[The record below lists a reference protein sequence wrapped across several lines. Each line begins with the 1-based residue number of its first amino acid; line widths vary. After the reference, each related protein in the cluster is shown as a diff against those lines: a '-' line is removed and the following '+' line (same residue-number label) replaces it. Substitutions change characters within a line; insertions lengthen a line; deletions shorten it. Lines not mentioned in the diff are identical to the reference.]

1 MGLREYQRKRDFKKT
16 PEPAGHVA
24 EAPRETGRSYL
35 IQKHAASRLH
45 YDFRL
50 ELEGVLKSWAVPKG
64 PSLDPADKRLAMH
77 VEDHP
82 LEYGEFEG
90 IIPKGQ
96 YGGGTVLLWDHGTWE
111 PIGDPHKSYRAGA
124 LKFTLK
130 GEKLR
135 GGWALVKI
143 GGRKKN
149 GDDRSWLLIKE
160 RDQEARPGH
169 SESIVATEP
178 KSVATGRS
186 IEQIAAAEDRVWH
199 SDRDGGDSKPGP
211 VEMPGA
217 RRAALPRFVQP
228 QLATLVERPPEGDG
242 WLHEL
247 KHDGYRILAR
257 VDHRRAELF
266 SRNARDWTQ
275 KFPTVAAAL
284 ARLPVEQ
291 AIFDG
296 EVTVLL
302 PDGTCSFQALQNFGS
317 SAARGQLAYMIF
329 DLLYLDGRDLTG
341 VGLEDR
347 KAALARVLAA
357 ANDKAAVLR
366 YSDHVVGAGAEFFGR
381 ACKLG
386 LEGIVSK
393 RRDAPYRGT
402 RGPDW
407 RKIKCLKQ
415 QEIVIGGYTEPEGS
429 RVGIGALLGGVYED
443 GRLVYAGKIGTGF
456 DNRTLRDLQRRL
468 TPLEQ
473 KSSPFATRPTGAAR
487 AHWVKPELVAQVSFS
502 EWTSDG
508 KLRHPAF
515 QGLREDKPADAVV
528 RERPATVGDDASGEA
543 DEPTPRSA
551 RSTGARR
558 SKPSSKTTEAKTAAT
573 EVAVAGVRLTH
584 ADRIIYPAHGTTKLD
599 LARFYESIAKW
610 ILPHL
615 EDRPTTLVRCP
626 EGVHKTCFYQK
637 HVGYWAPESVRRV
650 KIQEKRKV
658 GVYLVVDSLAS
669 LIGLVQIGI
678 LEIHTWNSVVRRLE
692 QPDRVV
698 FDLDPGPGIEWNE
711 VIECARVIRDAL
723 RALKLESF
731 VKTTGGKGLHVV
743 TPLAPGTSWD
753 DASAFAHAVAD
764 SVARANPRRYITS
777 MAKAERRGKIFIDYL
792 RNIRGATSV
801 AAYSTRATPQ
811 ATVSVPL
818 GWDELSATIRSDHFT
833 IANLRERLAGLTE
846 DPWAAYWRIRQ
857 PLPKG
862 APTV

>member
-1 MGLREYQRKRDFKKT
+1 MGLREYRRKRDFKKT
-16 PEPAGHVA
+16 PEPAGQVS
-24 EAPRETGRSYL
+24 APPRDQERSYL

-96 YGGGTVLLWDHGTWE
+96 YGGGTVLLWDRGTWE
-111 PIGDPHKSYRAGA
+111 PVGDPHKSYRAGS

-143 GGRKKN
+143 GGRRKD

-160 RDQEARPGH
+160 RDQQARPGQA
-169 SESIVATEP
+169 ESIVASEP
-178 KSVATGRS
+178 KSVATGRT
-186 IEQIAAAEDRVWH
+186 IEQIAAAGDRVWH
-199 SDRDGGDSKPGP
+199 SNRDGGDRTSPESAE
-211 VEMPGA
+211 VPGA
-217 RRAALPRFVQP
+217 RRAALPKFIQP
-228 QLATLVERPPEGDG
+228 QLATLVERPPDGDG

-257 VDHRRAELF
+257 VEHRRAQLF
-266 SRNARDWTQ
+266 SRNARDWTE
-275 KFPTVAAAL
+275 KFPAVAEAL
-284 ARLPVEQ
+284 GRLPVEH
-291 AIFDG
+291 AILDG

-302 PDGTCSFQALQNFGS
+302 PDGTSSFQALQNFGS
-317 SAARGQLAYMIF
+317 GAARGQLAYMVF

-341 VGLEDR
+341 ARLEDR
-347 KAALARVLAA
+347 KAALARLLTS
-357 ANDKAAVLR
+357 ANDQAAVLR
-366 YSDHVVGAGAEFFGR
+366 YSDHVVGAGADFFAH

-393 RRDAPYRGT
+393 KRDAPYRGT
-402 RGPDW
+402 RGPEW
-407 RKIKCLKQ
+407 LKIKCLKQ

-429 RVGIGALLGGVYED
+429 RIGIGALLGGVDES
-443 GRLVYAGKIGTGF
+443 GRLVYVGKIGTGF
-456 DNRTLRDLQRRL
+456 DNRMRRDLQQRL
-468 TPLEQ
+468 SRLEQ
-473 KSSPFATRPTGAAR
+473 KTSPFAARPAGAAR

-515 QGLREDKPADAVV
+515 QGLREDKPADTVV
-528 RERPATVGDDASGEA
+528 RERPATTEA
-543 DEPTPRSA
+543 EMKRTARAPRPTRPA
-551 RSTGARR
+551 
-558 SKPSSKTTEAKTAAT
+558 KTTAEA
-573 EVAVAGVRLTH
+573 VVSGVRLTH
-584 ADRIIYPAHGTTKLD
+584 ADRVLYPSHGTTKLD

-610 ILPHL
+610 VLPHL

-626 EGVHKTCFYQK
+626 EGAHKPCFYQK
-637 HVGYWAPESVRRV
+637 HVGYWAPESLRRV

-658 GVYLVVDSLAS
+658 GEYLVVDSLAS

-678 LEIHTWNSVVRRLE
+678 LEIHTWNSVVKRLE

-698 FDLDPGPGIEWNE
+698 FDLDPGPGVEWAQ
-711 VIECARVIRDAL
+711 VIECARLIRDAL
-723 RALKLESF
+723 HTLELESF

-743 TPLAPGTSWD
+743 APLVPGPSWD
-753 DASAFAHAVAD
+753 EASAFSRAVAET
-764 SVARANPRRYITS
+764 VARANPRRYITS

-811 ATVSVPL
+811 ATMSVPL
-818 GWDELSATIRSDHFT
+818 TWDELSTRIKSDHFT
-833 IANLRERLAGLTE
+833 IANVPQRLAGLTA
-846 DPWAAYWRIRQ
+846 DPWAAYWRTRQ
-857 PLPKG
+857 SLPKT
-862 APTV
+862 AAAASAR

>member
-1 MGLREYQRKRDFKKT
+1 MGLREYRRKRDFKKT
-16 PEPAGHVA
+16 PEPAGQVSVP
-24 EAPRETGRSYL
+24 PRDQERSYL

-96 YGGGTVLLWDHGTWE
+96 YGGGTVLLWDRGTWE
-111 PIGDPHKSYRAGA
+111 PIGDPHKSYRAGS

-143 GGRKKN
+143 GGRRKD

-160 RDQEARPGH
+160 RDQQARPGQA
-169 SESIVATEP
+169 ESIVASEP
-178 KSVATGRS
+178 KSVATGRT
-186 IEQIAAAEDRVWH
+186 IEQIAAAGDRVWH
-199 SDRDGGDSKPGP
+199 SNRDGGDRSSPDP
-211 VEMPGA
+211 AEVPGA
-217 RRAALPRFVQP
+217 RRTALPKFVQP
-228 QLATLVERPPEGDG
+228 QLATLVERPPDGDG

-257 VDHRRAELF
+257 VERRRAQLF
-266 SRNARDWTQ
+266 SRNARDWTE
-275 KFPTVAAAL
+275 KFPTVAEAL
-284 ARLPVEQ
+284 GRLPVEQ
-291 AIFDG
+291 AILDG

-317 SAARGQLAYMIF
+317 SDARGQLAYMVF

-341 VGLEDR
+341 ARLEDR
-347 KAALARVLAA
+347 KAALARLLAS
-357 ANDKAAVLR
+357 ANDQAAVLR
-366 YSDHVVGAGAEFFGR
+366 YSDHVVGAGADFFAH

-393 RRDAPYRGT
+393 KRDAPYRGT
-402 RGPDW
+402 RGPEW
-407 RKIKCLKQ
+407 LKIKCLKQ

-429 RVGIGALLGGVYED
+429 RIGIGALLGGVYES

-456 DNRTLRDLQRRL
+456 DNRMLRDLQQRL
-468 TPLEQ
+468 SRLEQ
-473 KSSPFATRPTGAAR
+473 KTSPFASRPAGAAR

-515 QGLREDKPADAVV
+515 QGLREDKPADTVV
-528 RERPATVGDDASGEA
+528 RERPATTEDDATTE
-543 DEPTPRSA
+543 DEMKRIARAPRSTRPA
-551 RSTGARR
+551 
-558 SKPSSKTTEAKTAAT
+558 KTTAEA
-573 EVAVAGVRLTH
+573 VVAGVRLTH
-584 ADRIIYPAHGTTKLD
+584 ADRVLYPSHGTTKLD

-626 EGVHKTCFYQK
+626 EGAHKTCFYQK
-637 HVGYWAPESVRRV
+637 HVGYWAPESLRRV

-658 GVYLVVDSLAS
+658 GEYLVVDSLAS

-678 LEIHTWNSVVRRLE
+678 LEIHTWNSVVKRLE

-698 FDLDPGPGIEWNE
+698 FDLDPGPGVEWAQ
-711 VIECARVIRDAL
+711 VIECARFIRDAL
-723 RALKLESF
+723 HTLELESF

-743 TPLAPGTSWD
+743 APLVPGPSWD
-753 DASAFAHAVAD
+753 EASAFTRAVAE

-811 ATVSVPL
+811 ATMSVPL
-818 GWDELSATIRSDHFT
+818 TWDELSARITSDHFT
-833 IANLRERLAGLTE
+833 IANVPQRLAGLTA
-846 DPWAAYWRIRQ
+846 DPWAAYWRTRQ
-857 PLPKG
+857 SLPKSAA
-862 APTV
+862 APAAAR

>member
-1 MGLREYQRKRDFKKT
+1 MGLREYRRKRDFKKT
-16 PEPAGHVA
+16 PEPAGQVS
-24 EAPRETGRSYL
+24 APSRDQERSYL

-96 YGGGTVLLWDHGTWE
+96 YGGGTVMLWDRGTWE
-111 PIGDPHKSYRAGA
+111 PVGDPHKSYRAGS

-143 GGRKKN
+143 GARRKD

-160 RDQEARPGH
+160 RDQQARPGQA
-169 SESIVATEP
+169 ESIVASEP
-178 KSVATGRS
+178 KSVATGRT
-186 IEQIAAAEDRVWH
+186 IEQIAAAGDRVWR
-199 SDRDGGDSKPGP
+199 SNRDGGDRSSPDP
-211 VEMPGA
+211 AEVPGA
-217 RRAALPRFVQP
+217 RRAALPKFVQP
-228 QLATLVERPPEGDG
+228 QLATLVERPPDGDG

-257 VDHRRAELF
+257 VEHRRAQLF
-266 SRNARDWTQ
+266 SRNARDWTE
-275 KFPTVAAAL
+275 KFPTVAEAL
-284 ARLPVEQ
+284 GRLPVEE
-291 AIFDG
+291 AILDG
-296 EVTVLL
+296 EVTLLL
-302 PDGTCSFQALQNFGS
+302 PDGTSSFQALQNFGS
-317 SAARGQLAYMIF
+317 GAARGQLAYMVF

-341 VGLEDR
+341 ARLEDR
-347 KAALARVLAA
+347 KAALARLLASANDQAA
-357 ANDKAAVLR
+357 ALR
-366 YSDHVVGAGAEFFGR
+366 YSDHVVGAGADFFAH

-393 RRDAPYRGT
+393 KRDAPYRGT
-402 RGPDW
+402 RGPEW
-407 RKIKCLKQ
+407 LKIKCLKQ

-429 RVGIGALLGGVYED
+429 RIGIGALLGGVFES
-443 GRLVYAGKIGTGF
+443 GRLVYVGKIGTGF
-456 DNRTLRDLQRRL
+456 DNRMLRDLQQRL
-468 TPLEQ
+468 SRLEQ
-473 KSSPFATRPTGAAR
+473 KTSPFASRPAGAAR

-515 QGLREDKPADAVV
+515 QGLREDKPADSVV
-528 RERPATVGDDASGEA
+528 RERPATTE
-543 DEPTPRSA
+543 DEMKRTARAPRSS
-551 RSTGARR
+551 RSA
-558 SKPSSKTTEAKTAAT
+558 KTTAEA
-573 EVAVAGVRLTH
+573 VVAGVRLTH
-584 ADRIIYPAHGTTKLD
+584 ADRVLYPSHGTTKLD

-626 EGVHKTCFYQK
+626 EGAHKPCFYQK
-637 HVGYWAPESVRRV
+637 HVGYWAPESLRQV

-658 GVYLVVDSLAS
+658 GEYLVVDSLAS

-678 LEIHTWNSVVRRLE
+678 LEIHTWNSVVKRLE

-698 FDLDPGPGIEWNE
+698 FDLDPGPGVEWAQ
-711 VIECARVIRDAL
+711 VIECARVIREAL
-723 RALKLESF
+723 HTLELESF

-743 TPLAPGTSWD
+743 APLVPGPSWD
-753 DASAFAHAVAD
+753 EASAFAGAVAD
-764 SVARANPRRYITS
+764 TVARANPRRYITS

-811 ATVSVPL
+811 ATMSVPL
-818 GWDELSATIRSDHFT
+818 TWDELSTKITSDHFT
-833 IANLRERLAGLTE
+833 IANVPQRMAGLTA
-846 DPWAAYWRIRQ
+846 DPWAAYWRTRQ
-857 PLPKG
+857 SLPKTTA
-862 APTV
+862 APASAR

>member
-1 MGLREYQRKRDFKKT
+1 MGLREYRRKRDFKKT
-16 PEPAGHVA
+16 PEPPGKVS
-24 EAPRETGRSYL
+24 EPVREQERSYL

-96 YGGGTVLLWDHGTWE
+96 YGGGTVLLWDRGTWE
-111 PIGDPHKSYRAGA
+111 PVGDPHTSYRAGS

-143 GGRKKN
+143 GGRRKD

-160 RDQEARPGH
+160 RDQQARPGEA
-169 SESIVATEP
+169 ESIVASQP
-178 KSVATGRS
+178 KSVATGRT
-186 IEQIAAAEDRVWH
+186 IEQIAAAGDRVWH
-199 SDRDGGDSKPGP
+199 SNRDGGDDSSPDP
-211 VEMPGA
+211 AEVPGA
-217 RRAALPRFVQP
+217 RRTAFPKFIQP
-228 QLATLVERPPEGDG
+228 QLATLVERPPGGDG

-257 VDHRRAELF
+257 VERRRAALL
-266 SRNARDWTQ
+266 SRNARDWTE

-284 ARLPVEQ
+284 GRLPVEQ
-291 AIFDG
+291 ATLDG

-302 PDGTCSFQALQNFGS
+302 PDGTSSFQALQNFGS
-317 SAARGQLAYMIF
+317 SATRGQLAYMIF
-329 DLLYLDGRDLTG
+329 DLLYLDGWDLTG
-341 VGLEDR
+341 ARLEDR
-347 KAALARVLAA
+347 KAALARLLASA
-357 ANDKAAVLR
+357 SDKAAVLR
-366 YSDHVVGAGAEFFGR
+366 YSDHVVGAGADFFAH

-393 RRDAPYRGT
+393 KRDATYRGT
-402 RGPDW
+402 RGPEW
-407 RKIKCLKQ
+407 LKIKCLKQ

-429 RVGIGALLGGVYED
+429 RVGIGALLGGVYES
-443 GRLVYAGKIGTGF
+443 GRLAYVGKIGTGF
-456 DNRTLRDLQRRL
+456 DNRMLRDLQQRL
-468 TPLEQ
+468 SRLEQ
-473 KSSPFATRPTGAAR
+473 KTSPFASRPAGAAR

-515 QGLREDKPADAVV
+515 QGLREDKPADSVV
-528 RERPATVGDDASGEA
+528 RELPVTTA
-543 DEPTPRSA
+543 DETTDDKTAPDKERTARAPRS
-551 RSTGARR
+551 T
-558 SKPSSKTTEAKTAAT
+558 PSAKRTAEAT
-573 EVAVAGVRLTH
+573 VAGVRLTH
-584 ADRIIYPAHGTTKLD
+584 ADRVLYPSHGTTKLD

-626 EGVHKTCFYQK
+626 EGAHKTCFYQK
-637 HVGYWAPESVRRV
+637 HVGYWAPESLRRV

-658 GVYLVVDSLAS
+658 GEYLVVDSLAS

-678 LEIHTWNSVVRRLE
+678 LEIHTWNSVVKRLE

-698 FDLDPGPGIEWNE
+698 FDLDPGPGVEWTQ
-711 VIECARVIRDAL
+711 VIECARLIRDAL
-723 RALKLESF
+723 HSLELESF

-743 TPLAPGTSWD
+743 APLVPGPSWD
-753 DASAFAHAVAD
+753 ETSAFARAVAET
-764 SVARANPRRYITS
+764 VARANPRRYITN
-777 MAKAERRGKIFIDYL
+777 MAKAERKGKIFIDYL

-811 ATVSVPL
+811 ATMSVPL
-818 GWDELSATIRSDHFT
+818 SWDELLPRITSDHFT
-833 IANLRERLAGLTE
+833 IANLPKRLAGLTA
-846 DPWAAYWRIRQ
+846 DPWAGYWRARQ
-857 PLPKG
+857 SLPKS
-862 APTV
+862 AAARASAR

>member
-1 MGLREYQRKRDFKKT
+1 MGLREYRRKRDFKKT
-16 PEPAGHVA
+16 PEPAGQVS
-24 EAPRETGRSYL
+24 APPRDQQRSYL

-96 YGGGTVLLWDHGTWE
+96 YGGGTVLLWDRGTWE
-111 PIGDPHKSYRAGA
+111 PVGDPHKSYRAGS

-143 GGRKKN
+143 GGRRKD

-160 RDQEARPGH
+160 RDQQARPGQA
-169 SESIVATEP
+169 ESIVASEP
-178 KSVATGRS
+178 KSVATGRT
-186 IEQIAAAEDRVWH
+186 IEQIAAAGDRVWH
-199 SDRDGGDSKPGP
+199 SNRDGGDRSSPGP
-211 VEMPGA
+211 AEVPGA
-217 RRAALPRFVQP
+217 RRAALPKFVQP
-228 QLATLVERPPEGDG
+228 QLATLVERPPDGDG

-257 VDHRRAELF
+257 VEHRRAQLF
-266 SRNARDWTQ
+266 SRNARDWTE
-275 KFPTVAAAL
+275 KFPTVAEAL
-284 ARLPVEQ
+284 GRLAVEQ
-291 AIFDG
+291 AILDG

-302 PDGTCSFQALQNFGS
+302 PDGTSSFQALQNFGS
-317 SAARGQLAYMIF
+317 SAARGQLAYMVF

-341 VGLEDR
+341 ARLEDR
-347 KAALARVLAA
+347 KAALARLLAS
-357 ANDKAAVLR
+357 ANDQAAVLR
-366 YSDHVVGAGAEFFGR
+366 YSDHVVGAGADFFAH

-386 LEGIVSK
+386 LEGIMSK
-393 RRDAPYRGT
+393 KRDAPYRGT
-402 RGPDW
+402 RGPEW
-407 RKIKCLKQ
+407 LKIKCLKQ

-429 RVGIGALLGGVYED
+429 RIGIGALLGGVYES

-456 DNRTLRDLQRRL
+456 DNRMLRDLQQRL
-468 TPLEQ
+468 SRLEQ
-473 KSSPFATRPTGAAR
+473 KTSPFAARPAGAAR

-515 QGLREDKPADAVV
+515 QGLREDKAADTVV
-528 RERPATVGDDASGEA
+528 RERPATTE
-543 DEPTPRSA
+543 DEMKRVARAPRSTRPA
-551 RSTGARR
+551 
-558 SKPSSKTTEAKTAAT
+558 KTTAEA
-573 EVAVAGVRLTH
+573 VVAGVRLTH
-584 ADRIIYPAHGTTKLD
+584 PDRVLYPSHGTTKLD

-626 EGVHKTCFYQK
+626 EGAHKTCFYQK
-637 HVGYWAPESVRRV
+637 HVGYWAPESLRRV

-658 GVYLVVDSLAS
+658 GEYLVVDSLAS

-678 LEIHTWNSVVRRLE
+678 LEIHTWNSVVKRLE

-698 FDLDPGPGIEWNE
+698 FDLDPGPGVEWAQ
-711 VIECARVIRDAL
+711 VIECARLIRDAL
-723 RALKLESF
+723 HTLKLESF
-731 VKTTGGKGLHVV
+731 VKTTGSKGLHVV
-743 TPLAPGTSWD
+743 APLVPGPSWD
-753 DASAFAHAVAD
+753 EASAFTRSVAE

-801 AAYSTRATPQ
+801 AAYSTRVTPQ
-811 ATVSVPL
+811 ATMSVPL
-818 GWDELSATIRSDHFT
+818 TWDELSTRITSDHFT
-833 IANLRERLAGLTE
+833 IANVPQRLAGLTA
-846 DPWAAYWRIRQ
+846 DPWAAYWRTRQ
-857 PLPKG
+857 SLPKRAA
-862 APTV
+862 APASAR

>member
-1 MGLREYQRKRDFKKT
+1 MGLREYRRKRDFKKT
-16 PEPAGHVA
+16 PEPAGQVS
-24 EAPRETGRSYL
+24 APPRDQERSYL

-96 YGGGTVLLWDHGTWE
+96 YGGGTVLLWDRGTWE
-111 PIGDPHKSYRAGA
+111 PVGDPHKSYRAGS

-143 GGRKKN
+143 GGRRKD

-160 RDQEARPGH
+160 RDQQARPGQA
-169 SESIVATEP
+169 EPIVASEP
-178 KSVATGRS
+178 KSVATGRT
-186 IEQIAAAEDRVWH
+186 IEQIAAAGDRVWH
-199 SDRDGGDSKPGP
+199 SNRDGGDRSSPDP
-211 VEMPGA
+211 AEVPGA
-217 RRAALPRFVQP
+217 RRTALPKFVQP

-257 VDHRRAELF
+257 VEHRRAQLF
-266 SRNARDWTQ
+266 SRNARDWTE
-275 KFPTVAAAL
+275 KFPTVAEAL
-284 ARLPVEQ
+284 GRLPVEQ
-291 AIFDG
+291 AILDG
-296 EVTVLL
+296 EITVLL
-302 PDGTCSFQALQNFGS
+302 PDGTSSFQALQNFGAA
-317 SAARGQLAYMIF
+317 AARGQLAYMVF

-341 VGLEDR
+341 ARLEDR
-347 KAALARVLAA
+347 KAALARLLAS
-357 ANDKAAVLR
+357 ANDRAAVLR
-366 YSDHVVGAGAEFFGR
+366 YSDHVVGAGADFFAH

-393 RRDAPYRGT
+393 KRDAPYRGT
-402 RGPDW
+402 RGPEW
-407 RKIKCLKQ
+407 LKIKCLKQ

-429 RVGIGALLGGVYED
+429 RIGIGALLGGVYES
-443 GRLVYAGKIGTGF
+443 GRLVYVGKIGTGF
-456 DNRTLRDLQRRL
+456 DNRMLRDLQQRL
-468 TPLEQ
+468 SRLEQ
-473 KSSPFATRPTGAAR
+473 KTSPFASRPAGAAR

-528 RERPATVGDDASGEA
+528 RERPATTEDHTTKEGEMKRIA
-543 DEPTPRSA
+543 RAPRSTRPA
-551 RSTGARR
+551 
-558 SKPSSKTTEAKTAAT
+558 KTTAEA
-573 EVAVAGVRLTH
+573 VVAGVRLTH
-584 ADRIIYPAHGTTKLD
+584 ADRVLYPSHGTTKLD

-626 EGVHKTCFYQK
+626 EGAHKTCFYQK
-637 HVGYWAPESVRRV
+637 HVGYWAPESLRRV

-658 GVYLVVDSLAS
+658 GEYLVVDSLAS

-678 LEIHTWNSVVRRLE
+678 LEIHTWNSVVKRLE

-698 FDLDPGPGIEWNE
+698 FDLDPGPGVQWAQ
-711 VIECARVIRDAL
+711 VIECARLIRDAL
-723 RALKLESF
+723 HTLELESF

-743 TPLAPGTSWD
+743 APLVPGPSWNE
-753 DASAFAHAVAD
+753 ASAFARAVAET
-764 SVARANPRRYITS
+764 VARANPRRYITS

-811 ATVSVPL
+811 ATMSVPL
-818 GWDELSATIRSDHFT
+818 TWEELSTRITSDHFT
-833 IANLRERLAGLTE
+833 IANVPQRLAGLTT
-846 DPWAAYWRIRQ
+846 DPWAAYRRTRQ
-857 PLPKG
+857 SLPKS
-862 APTV
+862 AAAR